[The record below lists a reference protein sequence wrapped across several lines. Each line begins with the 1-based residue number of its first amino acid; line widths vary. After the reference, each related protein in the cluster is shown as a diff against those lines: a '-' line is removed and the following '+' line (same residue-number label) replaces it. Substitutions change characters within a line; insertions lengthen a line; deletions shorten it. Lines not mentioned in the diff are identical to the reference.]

1 LQVDETDQTE
11 RLAATLTWT
20 DPPSHSAAAQTLV
33 NNLDLTVEAP
43 DGTRWFGNGGSAP
56 DTRNNVETV
65 RLDTLTA
72 GTYTIRVHADNVVG
86 TYGPQPF
93 ALLVGTE
100 TRSTTFNEE
109 PRQQTHATGNSPIF
123 LPLVAR

>member
-1 LQVDETDQTE
+1 
-11 RLAATLTWT
+11 
-20 DPPSHSAAAQTLV
+20 V
-33 NNLDLTVEAP
+33 NNLDLTVDAP

-65 RLDTLTA
+65 RLDNLPA

-93 ALLVGTE
+93 ALLITE
-100 TRSTTFNEE
+100 TDASDTE
-109 PRQQTHATGNSPIF
+109 PRQQTPATSDNPIF
-123 LPLVAR
+123 LPFIAR